1 MKIDILKKIDITS
14 EIQSQITDFL
24 KELSPNK
31 LTF

>member
-1 MKIDILKKIDITS
+1 MKIDLLKKIDITS

>member
-14 EIQSQITDFL
+14 EIQSQITDLF

-31 LTF
+31 ITF